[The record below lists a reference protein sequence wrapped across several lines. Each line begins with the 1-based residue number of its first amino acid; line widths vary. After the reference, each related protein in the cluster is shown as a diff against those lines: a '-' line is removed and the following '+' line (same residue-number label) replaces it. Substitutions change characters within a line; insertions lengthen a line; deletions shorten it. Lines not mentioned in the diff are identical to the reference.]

1 MVLETNDLVPLYY
14 SSKEIR
20 KLKALYNLVIGTRS
34 NGKTFDWCAD
44 SINYYLDNRVPSAYI
59 RRLDTMIDNAN
70 IGSLFDPHLETI
82 KKKSEGKWN
91 SIIYRSHAFYLA
103 RYEETKTGG
112 RVKTAQDP
120 KPFCRTYAINTAETT
135 KGADRGEVYS
145 VCFDEFITRT
155 FYLTNEFILFQN
167 LLSSIIRNRP
177 GVQIWMIAN
186 TVNKSCP
193 YFREMG
199 ISHIRDMKPGQ
210 IDVYQLGKTDK
221 KIAVEYCEYTGAPA
235 AVSEY
240 FAFDNPELRMITSGS
255 WEIASYRHPPKKL
268 GQARI
273 VFSFWIEFE
282 GQTLQADCH
291 MFEGYPILS
300 IHPCSGVKEDER
312 SRKIIYTETVRDGNP
327 LHQMSLRARPT
338 RAQELIGRLIAE
350 RKTFFSDNETGEIFA
365 NWALQTQKI
374 SREAI

>member
-1 MVLETNDLVPLYY
+1 MPEELQMYY

-34 NGKTFDWCAD
+34 NGKTYDWCD
-44 SINYYLDNRVPSAYI
+44 DIIKYYLKNKVASAYI

-82 KKKSEGKWN
+82 KELSEGKWN
-91 SIIYRSHAFYLA
+91 SIVYRSHAFYLA
-103 RYEETKTGG
+103 RYEDTKTGG
-112 RVKTAQDP
+112 RVKTAQDS

-177 GVQIWMIAN
+177 GVTIWMIAN

-210 IDVYQLGKTDK
+210 IDVYQLGRTDQ

-235 AVSEY
+235 AVAEY
-240 FAFDNPELRMITSGS
+240 FAFDNPELRMITAGS
-255 WEIASYRHPPKKL
+255 WEIASYRHPPKQL
-268 GQARI
+268 GRCRI

-282 GQTLQADCH
+282 GQTLQGDCH
-291 MFEGYPILS
+291 MFDGFPILAV
-300 IHPCSGVKEDER
+300 HPCSGVKPEER
-312 SRKIIYTETVRDGNP
+312 RRKIIYTETVQDGNP
-327 LHQMSLRARPT
+327 LHQRSLRAKAT

-350 RKTFFSDNETGEIFA
+350 QKTFFSDNETGEIFA

>member
-1 MVLETNDLVPLYY
+1 MPEEVSLYY
-14 SSKEIR
+14 SSKAIR
-20 KLKALYNLVIGTRS
+20 KIKALYNMVIGTRS
-34 NGKTFDWCAD
+34 NGKTFDWCSD
-44 SINYYLDNRVPSAYI
+44 IVKHYLKNGIASAYI
-59 RRLDTMIDNAN
+59 RRLDTMLDAAN
-70 IGSLFDPHLETI
+70 IGTLFDPHLETI
-82 KKKSEGKWN
+82 KELSQGKWN
-91 SIIYRSHAFYLA
+91 TIIYRTRCFYLA
-103 RYEETKTGG
+103 RYEDTKTGG
-112 RVKTAQDP
+112 RVKTAQDT
-120 KPFCRTYAINTAETT
+120 KPFCRAYAINTTEST

-155 FYLTNEFILFQN
+155 FYLTNEFIMFQN

-186 TVNKSCP
+186 TVNRSCP

-210 IDVYQLGKTDK
+210 IDVYQLGRTDK
-221 KIAVEYCEYTGAPA
+221 KIAIEYCEYTGAPA

-240 FAFDNPELRMITSGS
+240 FAFDNPELRMITAGS

-268 GQARI
+268 GDSRI
-273 VFSFWIEFE
+273 IFSFWIEFE
-282 GQTLQADCH
+282 GQTLRGDCH
-291 MFEGYPILS
+291 MHEGFPILS
-300 IHPCSGVKEDER
+300 IHPSGSVTDRKQ
-312 SRKIIYTETVRDGNP
+312 KIIYTETVTDGNP
-327 LHQMSLRARPT
+327 LHQISLRARAT